1 MIGLALAGGGSRG
14 AYQIGVYKALRKC
27 HIRIDGFVGT
37 SIGALNAAMLASN
50 REKELYNLWKS
61 INMGNIFGFSDD
73 FVKNLEKEKFD
84 FDLIKSG
91 LIDFKKIVLNKGISL
106 ENYRKVL
113 KDLKIEE
120 TLYKSDKDFGLV
132 TVKFP
137 EFKPLYLFKN
147 DIKPSLLNEYII
159 ASCYLPIFKMEKI
172 IDNKYYLDGGFYDN
186 LPANALLKKGYD
198 LVYAVNLD
206 AIGIKRPYLDK
217 SKVIEIKPSRNL
229 GSILNV
235 NKDKIN
241 KNIELGYYDTI
252 KIIKKLDGYKYIF
265 KKRSAFYYNF
275 LLKNIKKSTM
285 KETQTFFRTTDSK
298 KLVIK
303 VLEYV
308 MKKEGY
314 SYYEIYNP
322 YKVIREIKKLK
333 KKHGVYKFI
342 NQISII

>member
-14 AYQIGVYKALRKC
+14 AYQIGVYRALKKC
-27 HIRIDGFVGT
+27 HIKIDGFVGT

-50 REKELYNLWKS
+50 RDKELYNLWKS
-61 INMGNIFGFSDD
+61 INIGNIFGFSDN
-73 FVKNLEKEKFD
+73 FISNLEKNKVNLK
-84 FDLIKSG
+84 LIKSG
-91 LIDFKKIVLNKGISL
+91 LTDFKKIILNKGISL
-106 ENYRKVL
+106 DNYRKVI
-113 KDLKIEE
+113 KDLNIEE
-120 TLYKSDKDFGLV
+120 SLYKSNKDFGLV

-137 EFKPLYLFKN
+137 EFKPLYLFKD
-147 DIKPSLLNEYII
+147 DIKPKLLNEYII

-172 IDNKYYLDGGFYDN
+172 LDNKYYLDGGFYDN
-186 LPANALLKKGYD
+186 IPANALLKKGYD

-206 AIGIKRPYLDK
+206 AIGVKRPYLDK

-241 KNIELGYYDTI
+241 KNIELGYFDTL

-265 KKRSAFYYNF
+265 KKRSEFYYSF
-275 LLKNIKKSTM
+275 LLKNIKKRTL
-285 KETQTFFRTTDSK
+285 KETQTFFRTTDYK
-298 KLVIK
+298 KLIIK
-303 VLEYV
+303 SLEYV

-322 YKVIREIKKLK
+322 YKVIREIKKMK
-333 KKHGVYKFI
+333 KKYGVYKFI
-342 NQISII
+342 NQISIL

>member
-14 AYQIGVYKALRKC
+14 AYQIGVYRALRKC

-50 REKELYNLWKS
+50 RDKELYNLWKS

-84 FDLIKSG
+84 FELIKSG

-172 IDNKYYLDGGFYDN
+172 LDNKYYLDGGFYDN

-265 KKRSAFYYNF
+265 KKR
-275 LLKNIKKSTM
+275 
-285 KETQTFFRTTDSK
+285 
-298 KLVIK
+298 
-303 VLEYV
+303 
-308 MKKEGY
+308 
-314 SYYEIYNP
+314 
-322 YKVIREIKKLK
+322 
-333 KKHGVYKFI
+333 
-342 NQISII
+342 

>member
-14 AYQIGVYKALRKC
+14 AYQIGVYRALRKC

-50 REKELYNLWKS
+50 RDKELYNLWKS

-84 FDLIKSG
+84 FELIKSG
-91 LIDFKKIVLNKGISL
+91 LMDFKKIVLNKGISL

-172 IDNKYYLDGGFYDN
+172 LDNKYYLDGGFYDN

-275 LLKNIKKSTM
+275 LLKNIKKRTM

-303 VLEYV
+303 ALEYV

>member
-14 AYQIGVYKALRKC
+14 AYQIGVYKALKKC
-27 HIRIDGFVGT
+27 HIKIDGFVGT

-91 LIDFKKIVLNKGISL
+91 LINFKKIVLNKGISL

-275 LLKNIKKSTM
+275 LLKNIKKRTM

-303 VLEYV
+303 ALEYV

>member
-91 LIDFKKIVLNKGISL
+91 LIDLKKIVLNKGISL

-206 AIGIKRPYLDK
+206 AIGIKRPYLNK

-275 LLKNIKKSTM
+275 LLKNIKKRTM

-303 VLEYV
+303 ALEYV

>member
-275 LLKNIKKSTM
+275 LLKNIKKRTM